1 MRLIFICIQ
10 NKIEWYISNA
20 QFFIMILKS
29 LSFGRE
35 IQQQKFTKSW
45 KIAKCDLPTKKAT
58 FHKFAEQIQ

>member
-1 MRLIFICIQ
+1 
-10 NKIEWYISNA
+10 
-20 QFFIMILKS
+20 MILKS